1 MRSERSETPGW
12 QGDTRAQPTPS
23 SQRCWRSYFFGSTI
37 RSRSFCQKWIYNPI
51 RSFHP
56 PEKRIYDPILSDP
69 FRSIPIRS
77 LSCILKDTVQQILHF
92 LNLRTCESERFI
104 SNEIARSHKI
114 VILLRTANFNLKNAV
129 CLWKITEWKIYF
141 FIFQKILLS
150 FVQKGSRKK
159 SDPFR
164 SDPWFFGS
172 TIRSRSSRRKWI
184 YDPITILKKEDLDPK
199 GSRSDHDLGISASSR
214 VYIVHARH

>member
-1 MRSERSETPGW
+1 MKNCDPLF
-12 QGDTRAQPTPS
+12 PS
-23 SQRCWRSYFFGSTI
+23 QNQRCWRSYFFGSTI

-69 FRSIPIRS
+69 FRSITIRS

-114 VILLRTANFNLKNAV
+114 VILLRNADFNLKNAV
-129 CLWKITEWKIYF
+129 CLSKITEFSRKFCY
-141 FIFQKILLS
+141 LLS
-150 FVQKGSRKK
+150 KKDLEKK

-164 SDPWFFGS
+164 SDPWFLGS

-199 GSRSDHDLGISASSR
+199 GSRSDHDLGISGNALTKIQQYWT
-214 VYIVHARH
+214 VEGL

>member
-1 MRSERSETPGW
+1 MVP
-12 QGDTRAQPTPS
+12 
-23 SQRCWRSYFFGSTI
+23 
-37 RSRSFCQKWIYNPI
+37 
-51 RSFHP
+51 
-56 PEKRIYDPILSDP
+56 
-69 FRSIPIRS
+69 
-77 LSCILKDTVQQILHF
+77 QILHF

-114 VILLRTANFNLKNAV
+114 VILLRNANFSFKKAV
-129 CLWKITEWKIYF
+129 CLWPITEWKIYF
-141 FIFQKILLS
+141 LIFKKILLS

-184 YDPITILKKEDLDPK
+184 YDPIMILKKEDLDPK
-199 GSRSDHDLGISASSR
+199 GSRSDHDRHISGWSFLFSTISLLLFRQSTHIFLRENIRKVNQSSIKEFYLSKLFPPS
-214 VYIVHARH
+214 VGPGYANARNKIKYPAHSG

>member
-1 MRSERSETPGW
+1 MVP
-12 QGDTRAQPTPS
+12 
-23 SQRCWRSYFFGSTI
+23 
-37 RSRSFCQKWIYNPI
+37 
-51 RSFHP
+51 
-56 PEKRIYDPILSDP
+56 
-69 FRSIPIRS
+69 
-77 LSCILKDTVQQILHF
+77 QILHF
-92 LNLRTCESERFI
+92 LNLMTCEIERFI

-114 VILLRTANFNLKNAV
+114 VILLRNANFSFKKAV

-141 FIFQKILLS
+141 FIFKKILLS

-199 GSRSDHDLGISASSR
+199 GSRSDHDLGISAVANTWKKMWR
-214 VYIVHARH
+214 

>member
-1 MRSERSETPGW
+1 MVP
-12 QGDTRAQPTPS
+12 
-23 SQRCWRSYFFGSTI
+23 
-37 RSRSFCQKWIYNPI
+37 
-51 RSFHP
+51 
-56 PEKRIYDPILSDP
+56 
-69 FRSIPIRS
+69 
-77 LSCILKDTVQQILHF
+77 QILHF

-184 YDPITILKKEDLDPK
+184 CDPITILKKEDLDPK
-199 GSRSDHDLGISASSR
+199 GSRSDHDRHISAHIEN
-214 VYIVHARH
+214 IVWLFAQICTARGFLKFLSTNVGVCFPREEALALWSLWWNICGTKRTFYYFENPLVWF